1 VTYTRTTVPAPTTH
15 YTDVSCSACG
25 TPLTHA
31 LASPAAASAA
41 PWSDL
46 QADSALR
53 LDLHGGFGMYI
64 DPFGLAPD
72 EADALTI
79 LLCHTC
85 ADTLCTTFPYFA
97 QAVSPCRNDP
107 I

>member
-1 VTYTRTTVPAPTTH
+1 
-15 YTDVSCSACG
+15 
-25 TPLTHA
+25 
-31 LASPAAASAA
+31 
-41 PWSDL
+41 
-46 QADSALR
+46 
-53 LDLHGGFGMYI
+53 MYI